1 MKKENIEYKH
11 YNIYARDYSKFTTE
25 SFRDDVSLQNF
36 ANKFDSVHDQF
47 NSIQFNSIFSG
58 NLKVVL
64 RHAPIKKL
72 KSKEIKLKNKPW
84 ITDRIMKMI
93 NIRNKFYLLV
103 KKDNL
108 LMLKQ

>member
-1 MKKENIEYKH
+1 MKKGSIEYKH

-47 NSIQFNSIFSG
+47 DDFVWKFEG
-58 NLKVVL
+58 CVD

-84 ITDRIMKMI
+84 ITNRIMKMI
-93 NIRNKFYLLV
+93 YIRNKLFAR
-103 KKDNL
+103 KK
-108 LMLKQ
+108 KTTCSC